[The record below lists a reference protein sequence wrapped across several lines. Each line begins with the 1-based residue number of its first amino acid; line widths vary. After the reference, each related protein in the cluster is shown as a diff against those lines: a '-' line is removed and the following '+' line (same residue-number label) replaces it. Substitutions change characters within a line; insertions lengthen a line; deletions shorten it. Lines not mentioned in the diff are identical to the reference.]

1 MTKRRRQI
9 LIALFVFVLTT
20 ALAIL
25 FDPGPIVFSGM

>member
-9 LIALFVFVLTT
+9 LIALFVFVVTT

-25 FDPGPIVFSGM
+25 FDLGPIVSSRT